1 MQTPPFSPSRD
12 LQVPVPRCD
21 QDFFGMCRGIAARSG
36 RGCAGVPAE
45 LLEWKF
51 SGSALAELSTGS
63 IYLLHVCGLRDD
75 VMRNL
80 LTCASLLQ
88 KEKEKKF
95 GFGTKMWNM

>member
-1 MQTPPFSPSRD
+1 
-12 LQVPVPRCD
+12 
-21 QDFFGMCRGIAARSG
+21 MCRGIAARSG
-36 RGCAGVPAE
+36 RGRAGVPAE

-80 LTCASLLQ
+80 STCASLLQ
-88 KEKEKKF
+88 KKMF
-95 GFGTKMWNM
+95 GFGTKMWNMGK

>member
-1 MQTPPFSPSRD
+1 
-12 LQVPVPRCD
+12 
-21 QDFFGMCRGIAARSG
+21 MCRGIAARSG

-51 SGSALAELSTGS
+51 SGSVLAELSTGS
-63 IYLLHVCGLRDD
+63 IYLPHVCGLRDD

-88 KEKEKKF
+88 KNVWLWKQNVEYVKVNRFTEQIKRSRK
-95 GFGTKMWNM
+95 GVHW

>member
-1 MQTPPFSPSRD
+1 
-12 LQVPVPRCD
+12 
-21 QDFFGMCRGIAARSG
+21 MCRGIAARSG

-80 LTCASLLQ
+80 LTCASLLLQ
-88 KEKEKKF
+88 KNVRL
-95 GFGTKMWNM
+95 WNQNVQYMKINRLTEQIKRSRKVFHW